1 MPANANLLSDYQLLL
16 AERMVSRRA
25 SEDYSYWVRRFL
37 AERPAPDAQLTQSEI
52 RAFLLNLNEQD
63 TTASAYRRA
72 EVALELLIEGLLEPA
87 A

>member
-25 SEDYSYWVRRFL
+25 SEDYTYWVRRFL
-37 AERPAPDAQLTQSEI
+37 AERTEPDTALSETEI
-52 RAFLLNLNEQD
+52 RAFLANLNEQE

-72 EVALELLIEGLLEPA
+72 DVALELLIDGLLESA

>member
-1 MPANANLLSDYQLLL
+1 MPTYYLITNCCLLNAWLAAAPARLQLLG
-16 AERMVSRRA
+16 AP
-25 SEDYSYWVRRFL
+25 FL

-72 EVALELLIEGLLEPA
+72 EVALELLIEGLLERRR
-87 A
+87 